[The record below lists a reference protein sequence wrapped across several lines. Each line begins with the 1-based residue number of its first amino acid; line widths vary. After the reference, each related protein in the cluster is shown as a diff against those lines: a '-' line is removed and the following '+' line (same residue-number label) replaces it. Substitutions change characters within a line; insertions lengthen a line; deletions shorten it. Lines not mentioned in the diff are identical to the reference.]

1 MRAAVLLLLALTACP
16 APRDQVVLL
25 PEAGRQAAGSQERG
39 GTGGLRISPL
49 VPRPSLPHSLSLTT
63 PYDTAT
69 VRPDGR
75 VQPGTTTPAQVQ
87 ARWGAVLATLPGPGT
102 VYTLYFAPGAT
113 TLTPA
118 SDTTVQTLLTD
129 IAQRAAC
136 EVEITGHTDTVGDL
150 EANDRLALAR
160 AETVRALLVQ
170 AGMAAPFVRVVGR
183 GERAPAVPTPDET
196 AEPANRRVM
205 VTVR

>member
-16 APRDQVVLL
+16 GPSDQVVLL
-25 PEAGRQAAGSQERG
+25 PGADT
-39 GTGGLRISPL
+39 GTLQVTTSRAT
-49 VPRPSLPHSLSLTT
+49 SLLST

-75 VQPGTTTPAQVQ
+75 VQPGLTTPAQVQ
-87 ARWGAVLATLPGPGT
+87 ARWGAVLATLPEAGR
-102 VYTLYFAPGAT
+102 VYTLYFAPGQA

-136 EVEITGHTDTVGDL
+136 EVLIEGHTDTVGDL
-150 EANDRLALAR
+150 EANDRLSLAR
-160 AETVRALLVQ
+160 AETVRQLLVQ
-170 AGMAAPFVRVVGR
+170 QGLTAPFVRVVGR

-196 AEPANRRVM
+196 AAPANRRVT